1 MRADFSNKGGNSGF
15 GKKKG
20 GIKYLKEKI
29 IAITVVLVVLGLIGY
44 LVWPKTKKEQI
55 VAKEVEQPKADST
68 NVNGGGSGKD
78 SGATDPKNGPKVQN
92 DNTTDK
98 NSGQAQD
105 NTGKTDKNNNNAKN
119 NANAATSQ
127 GATTAPSAKAD
138 YNSFSLNMVAA
149 NGVTNFSWSGN
160 QNGEDLTYKFDVSC
174 TENCEGKDYSYS
186 QEVNG
191 NSVTLDLKS
200 QLQKINHERKFK
212 AELKIYDSSG
222 ALKKTITKSRISLQC
237 NPD

>member
-55 VAKEVEQPKADST
+55 VAKEVEQPKVDST
-68 NVNGGGSGKD
+68 NFKGGPTG
-78 SGATDPKNGPKVQN
+78 PKNGPNDQNGNSTNKIGDKV
-92 DNTTDK
+92 
-98 NSGQAQD
+98 QD
-105 NTGKTDKNNNNAKN
+105 NTRKSDKDIINAKN
-119 NANAATSQ
+119 NVNAATSQ

-149 NGVTNFSWSGN
+149 NGSTQFYCSGTAN
-160 QNGEDLTYKFDVSC
+160 EETLQDQFEIKCSSDC
-174 TENCEGKDYSYS
+174 TGNDYSYTS
-186 QEVNG
+186 DITTQ
-191 NSVTLDLKS
+191 NSVNLDLRT
-200 QLQKINHERKFK
+200 QLKKINNERKFK
-212 AELKIYDSSG
+212 AVVKIFDSNG
-222 ALKKTITKSRISLQC
+222 KLKKTLNKENISLQC
-237 NPD
+237 NPK